1 MISAITY
8 VIGHKNPDTDSICS
22 AISLAELKRA
32 EGMENVVA
40 ARAGN
45 VNPQTSFILDYFN
58 IQPPKYLSSVHPR
71 AKDIMVREIVSVSEK
86 TPLFTV
92 MEIMREQNIRFIP
105 VLDKD
110 SKPKGVITLMEL
122 AKSGIARTAT
132 ERAREVFT
140 SVGNIV
146 ETLQGETLSNLDSDE
161 ERPFFVYVGAMGE
174 ESFLKVLGD
183 RDPKECAVIVGD
195 RERIQQI
202 SIERGIGLII
212 ITGGLRVTPSI
223 VEAAKVAGV
232 TMIISPYDS
241 ATTALIVRL
250 STPIHRVCNTDFI
263 TVSPDETV
271 DSIRQSMTKGGE
283 KARVVLDGEGSLQGV
298 ITKSSLLTPSQ
309 TRLILVDHNELS
321 QAVDGADKVNICE
334 IVDHHRL
341 GNFHTT
347 YPITFICEPVGST
360 STLVSEL
367 YRRKGISPRKEIA
380 GLLLAGL
387 LSDTVILRSPTTTD
401 RDREI
406 VPWLEEVSGLNHRA
420 FGEEIFTATSSIK
433 TRGAASVV
441 NGDYK
446 TFTAKERKFGIG
458 QVETVSFNE
467 FYEEKEKL
475 EEELTKLK
483 EQKGLKLSAL
493 LVTDIV
499 LGTSLLLVVG
509 DKDVVGILDFPR
521 LEEHVYELKN
531 VISRKK
537 QVAPHLISLFN
548 EMYQ

>member
-1 MISAITY
+1 MSNAITY

-45 VNPQTSFILDYFN
+45 VNPQTSFILDYFKM
-58 IQPPKYLSSVHPR
+58 QPPKYLSSVHPR
-71 AKDIMVREIVSVSEK
+71 AKDIMVTEIVSVSEK
-86 TPLFTV
+86 TPLFSV

-110 SKPKGVITLMEL
+110 RKPKGVITLMEL

-146 ETLQGETLSNLDSDE
+146 ETLQGKLLTDIQGDD
-161 ERPFFVYVGAMGE
+161 ERPFSFYVGAMGE

-195 RERIQQI
+195 RERIQEI
-202 SIERGIGLII
+202 SVERGIGLII
-212 ITGGLRVTPSI
+212 ITGGLSVAPSI
-223 VEAAKVAGV
+223 VEAARAAGSAIV
-232 TMIISPYDS
+232 LSPYDS
-241 ATTALIVRL
+241 ATTALIARL
-250 STPIHRVCNTDFI
+250 STPVHRVCNTDFI
-263 TVSPDETV
+263 AVDPDETV
-271 DSIRQSMTKGGE
+271 ETLRQSMTRGGE
-283 KARVVLDGEGSLQGV
+283 RARVILDGEGALQGV
-298 ITKSSLLTPSQ
+298 ITKSRLLSPSQ

-367 YRRKGISPRKEIA
+367 YRRKGIPPRKEIA
-380 GLLLAGL
+380 GLLLAGV
-387 LSDTVILRSPTTTD
+387 LSDTVILKSPTTTD

-406 VPWLEEVSGLNHRA
+406 VTWLEEASGLNHLA

-433 TRGAASVV
+433 TRGTASVV

-446 TFTAKERKFGIG
+446 TFTAGGSRFGIG
-458 QVETVSFNE
+458 QVETVGFNE
-467 FYEEKEKL
+467 FYEERKKL

-483 EQKGLKLSAL
+483 MQRELKLSAL

-499 LGTSLLLVVG
+499 LGTSLFLVVG
-509 DKDVVGILDFPR
+509 DTNVVRALDFPR
-521 LEEHVYELKN
+521 LEKGVYELKN

-537 QVAPHLISLFN
+537 QVAPHIISLFN
-548 EMYQ
+548 EIFQ